1 VPYEPPYDLDE
12 VAFFDAGE
20 LERRAAFFKSADPF
34 EDIPPALLSSEHI
47 CDYVRVT
54 GMIHPFYPLKSR
66 LKAASYQVR
75 AKRYVRWKDDG
86 EKHVE
91 EVRPGSIHALPP
103 NSITFVQLESAIR
116 LPDYIAMRLHLDGA
130 LAQRGLLLGPGPFIE
145 PAAGGDLL
153 VPLHNLTSQSY
164 SLNAE
169 DGVVWIEFAKTSHS
183 KARRPAQRRVFHAAD
198 DASTRASPGRDAGS
212 AKGDK
217 AIVDKASV
225 DNPVQSSIPVAIRD
239 ATGRAEARS
248 ARQAKWAAGVLAV
261 IGVLTIAGAVYATM
275 LTLQL
280 HFEKLNADVVAANS
294 LAAAAAKEAAA
305 ATQKSEL
312 LTRELAESRLALV
325 NLQAEIARIREE
337 VKAKPEPAQ
346 ASPAPPPPARSTPV
360 RQRRP
365 RR

>member
-1 VPYEPPYDLDE
+1 MPYQPPYDLDE
-12 VAFFDAGE
+12 VAFFDVVE
-20 LERRAAFFKSADPF
+20 LERRAAFFNSTDPF
-34 EDIPPALLSSEHI
+34 EDIPPSLMSLEHI

-54 GMIHPFYPLKSR
+54 GMIHPFYALKGR

-75 AKRYVRWKDDG
+75 AKRYIRWTDDG

-103 NSITFVQLESAIR
+103 NSITFVQLESTIR
-116 LPDYIAMRLHLDGA
+116 LPDYIAMRFHLDGA
-130 LAQRGLLLGPGPFIE
+130 PAQRGLLLGAGSSMD

-153 VPLHNLTSQSY
+153 VPLHNLTSQPY

-183 KARRPAQRRVFHAAD
+183 DARRPAQRRAFHAVED
-198 DASTRASPGRDAGS
+198 SSTRAAPERDG
-212 AKGDK
+212 
-217 AIVDKASV
+217 KASG
-225 DNPVQSSIPVAIRD
+225 DNPVQSSIPVAIKT

-248 ARQAKWAAGVLAV
+248 ARQAKWGAGVLAL

-275 LTLQL
+275 LTLHL
-280 HFEKLNADVVAANS
+280 HFQQLNADVVAANS

-305 ATQKSEL
+305 TAQSAEL
-312 LTRELAESRLALV
+312 LKKELAESKLAFA
-325 NLQAEIARIREE
+325 NLQAEIGRIREQ
-337 VKAKPEPAQ
+337 VQAKAEPAQ
-346 ASPAPPPPARSTPV
+346 ASPATPPPARSTPN
-360 RQRRP
+360 RPRRP

>member
-1 VPYEPPYDLDE
+1 MPYESPYNLDE

-20 LERRAAFFKSADPF
+20 LERRAAFFKSVDPF
-34 EDIPPALLSSEHI
+34 EGIPPALLSSEHI

-54 GMIHPFYPLKSR
+54 GMIHPFYALKGR

-75 AKRYVRWKDDG
+75 AKRYVRWRDDG
-86 EKHVE
+86 ERHVE

-103 NSITFVQLESAIR
+103 NSITFVQLELTIR
-116 LPDYIAMRLHLDGA
+116 LPDYIAMRFHLDGA
-130 LAQRGLLLGPGPFIE
+130 LAQRGLLLGAGPFMD

-183 KARRPAQRRVFHAAD
+183 EARRPAQRRVFHAAD
-198 DASTRASPGRDAGS
+198 EVKARAPAERDAGK
-212 AKGDK
+212 AQGDK
-217 AIVDKASV
+217 TSV
-225 DNPVQSSIPVAIRD
+225 DNPVQSSIPVAIRH

-294 LAAAAAKEAAA
+294 LAAAAAKEATA

-312 LTRELAESRLALV
+312 LTRELAESRLALA
-325 NLQAEIARIREE
+325 NLQAEIERIREQ

-346 ASPAPPPPARSTPV
+346 ATPAPPPPARSQPS
-360 RQRRP
+360 RP
-365 RR
+365 RRSRR